1 MIKKF
6 SIVLVLSLVSC
17 ASLNKARFQDEN
29 YIGNKTRMNEIF
41 EQIMSFAFDINMKVL
56 NN

>member
-29 YIGNKTRMNEIF
+29 YIGKFNLVQNNNNSNFREHGIE
-41 EQIMSFAFDINMKVL
+41 EQP
-56 NN
+56 